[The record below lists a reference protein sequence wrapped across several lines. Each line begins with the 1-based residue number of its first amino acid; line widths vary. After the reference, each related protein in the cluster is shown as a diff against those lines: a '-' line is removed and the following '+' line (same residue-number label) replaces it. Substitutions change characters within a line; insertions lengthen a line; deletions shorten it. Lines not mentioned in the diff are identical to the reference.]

1 MFVFLAC
8 PGTIPLSTL
17 FVTMQFL
24 LIPDNRTV
32 LNVKPWH
39 LTGLAH
45 KHTLTLVANFIWNSC
60 FSEKKMN

>member
-1 MFVFLAC
+1 MFVFHAC

-45 KHTLTLVANFIWNSC
+45 KHTQTHLCLILSGIAVLLRRR
-60 FSEKKMN
+60 